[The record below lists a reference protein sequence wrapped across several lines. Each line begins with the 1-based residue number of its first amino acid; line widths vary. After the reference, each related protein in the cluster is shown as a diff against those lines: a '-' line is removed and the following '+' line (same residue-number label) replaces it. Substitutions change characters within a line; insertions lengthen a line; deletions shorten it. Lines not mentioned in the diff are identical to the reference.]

1 MTCPLL
7 SSQRAG
13 DPSMRLRTHHSR
25 VDHRGRAEYPD
36 DLVGNLTRGGSHIDG
51 QRILVR
57 LRLLKGIDLAL
68 EQTRRHEM
76 AVAPRQTLGDQVSTT
91 AKVDQPYFWPSADD
105 GPAIG
110 SLERGARD
118 DARLLLGALA
128 VDPGGHTL
136 EPRLAVRIGQRNSG
150 VHLGDVRRRM
160 KRIALLER
168 PAETRSQFSRDR

>member
-25 VDHRGRAEYPD
+25 VDQRGRAEYPD

-57 LRLLKGIDLAL
+57 LRFLKGVDLAL

-76 AVAPRQTLGDQVSTT
+76 AVAPRQALGDEVSAAAQVNE
-91 AKVDQPYFWPSADD
+91 PYFRPIADD
-105 GPAIG
+105 DLAIG
-110 SLERGARD
+110 SLERGASND
-118 DARLLLGALA
+118 
-128 VDPGGHTL
+128 
-136 EPRLAVRIGQRNSG
+136 PRL
-150 VHLGDVRRRM
+150 
-160 KRIALLER
+160 
-168 PAETRSQFSRDR
+168 F